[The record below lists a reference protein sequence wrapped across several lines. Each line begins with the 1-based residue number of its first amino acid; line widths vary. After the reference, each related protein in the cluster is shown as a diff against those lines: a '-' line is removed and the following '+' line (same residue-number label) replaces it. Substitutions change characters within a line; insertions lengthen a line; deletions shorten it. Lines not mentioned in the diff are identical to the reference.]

1 MEDTA
6 YPKIVFECLLDQIER
21 LQAEKRAAE
30 ELEGEDGALINE
42 DGEYILLV
50 WSVVM

>member
-21 LQAEKRAAE
+21 LQAEKRAAD
-30 ELEGEDGALINE
+30 ELEGEDALINE
-42 DGEYILLV
+42 DGRFLV
-50 WSVVM
+50 SVKFNE